1 MSMRLYDSLSQE
13 KKEFVPRDGDH
24 VTMYFCGPTVY
35 NYVHVGNA
43 RPYVV
48 SMVAKRYFES
58 LGYRVTLVENIT
70 DIDDRI
76 IQKGL
81 AQGRTAREVADE
93 FARAYREDT
102 DRLGLGRPDIE
113 PLATEHILEIIAL
126 IAELVERGHAYQSGS
141 DVYFDVDSWA
151 EYGKLS
157 KQQVAEMRHGA
168 RIDPGEAKADPLDF
182 ALWKGA
188 KPGEPA
194 WNSPWG
200 PGRPGWHIE
209 CSAMSLKY
217 LGMGFDIHGGG
228 RDLIFPHH
236 ENEIAQAEGA
246 MAGGEASSGA
256 ATGGATAAT
265 PAAPAAE
272 PFVRFWMHNGMLNL
286 RSEKMSKSLGNI
298 LTLRHILD
306 EHRPEALITAFL
318 GSHYRSPLEFSS
330 ELLEETE
337 QQVDRLRNVFRELA
351 DRAAVTECAPHGAG
365 DSAAPAAP
373 AAGAAPAAA
382 RGTAP
387 AGARDTARGTDPL
400 ITAAAFLEHLEVRRR
415 TFADSLADDLNT
427 AAALAE
433 VFALAREVNAALAA
447 GELSPEAAARV
458 RTAMVDMVHILGLD
472 AVAAG
477 EEAVPADVVAMAEE
491 RQHCRAARDFARAD
505 ALRSSIAARGFEV
518 RDIPGG
524 YKIVP
529 TR

>member
-1 MSMRLYDSLSQE
+1 MRLYDSLSQE
-13 KKEFVPRDGDH
+13 KKELVPRDEGH

-76 IQKGL
+76 IQKGN
-81 AQGRTAREVADE
+81 AEGRTAQEVAEE

-102 DRLGLGRPDIE
+102 DRLELGRPDVE
-113 PLATEHILEIIAL
+113 PLATEHIAEIVDL
-126 IAELVERGHAYQSGS
+126 IAGLMARGHAYQAGP

-151 EYGKLS
+151 QYGKLS

-168 RIDPGEAKADPLDF
+168 RIDVGEDKADPLDF

-194 WNSPWG
+194 WDSPWG

-217 LGMGFDIHGGG
+217 LGAGFDIHGGG

-246 MAGGEASSGA
+246 GQ
-256 ATGGATAAT
+256 
-265 PAAPAAE
+265 
-272 PFVRFWMHNGMLNL
+272 PFARFWMHNGMLNL
-286 RSEKMSKSLGNI
+286 SQEKMSKSLGNI

-306 EHRPEALITAFL
+306 EHRPEALIASFL
-318 GSHYRSPLEFSS
+318 GSHYRSPLEFSA

-337 QQVDRLRNVFRELA
+337 QQVERLRNVFRELA
-351 DRAAVTECAPHGAG
+351 GRAAAVPVVAAPNDVGAG
-365 DSAAPAAP
+365 AVEAS
-373 AAGAAPAAA
+373 GAADAALLERVAA
-382 RGTAP
+382 RS
-387 AGARDTARGTDPL
+387 
-400 ITAAAFLEHLEVRRR
+400 R
-415 TFADSLADDLNT
+415 TFADALADDLNT

-433 VFALAREVNAALAA
+433 VFGLAREVNAALA
-447 GELSPEAAARV
+447 GGGLSAQAAAQV
-458 RTAMVDMVHILGLD
+458 REQMGEMAHVLGLD
-472 AVAAG
+472 AVAGG
-477 EEAVPADVVAMAEE
+477 EDTVPADIMAMAEE
-491 RQHCRAARDFARAD
+491 RQQSRTNRDFARAD
-505 ALRSSIAARGFEV
+505 ALRATIADRGYEV

-524 YKIVP
+524 FKVVS